1 MQRAQKQAYN
11 NFPPIDK
18 QSMKHR
24 VEFPFYAKLAFN
36 LISLALIAIF
46 IFLAQGILIP
56 ILLAL
61 LFSILLRPVVN
72 FLNKKFK
79 FPNVIAVIIAVV
91 LFILVIGGVIFFV
104 SWKISDMAKDLD
116 QIQANLQ
123 IHYHHLQ
130 SWVKEKFNISYV
142 QQQKYIS
149 QASKDSLPGTQVIGN
164 TFSSF
169 TDVLMNFFLVPLY
182 IFLFLLYRT
191 LFLKFLSKLFK
202 PEHQYKLREILT
214 QVKTAIQSYLV
225 GLLTE
230 VLIVA
235 TLTSTGLM
243 IVGVQYPILLGVI
256 TGVLNMIPYIGILV
270 ATFLSILATLT
281 STAEMSVVFGVII
294 VNVCV
299 QLLDNNLLVPL
310 VVSSKV
316 KINAFISIV
325 AIIIGGALGGIAGMF
340 LAIPMTAIM
349 KVIFDRIE
357 AFEPFGF
364 LMGDDLPKTYEWG
377 GIKLPHYDAGEGD
390 DDNLK
395 ENEGAGNKIKS
406 SFFKRLFGAGK

>member
-1 MQRAQKQAYN
+1 
-11 NFPPIDK
+11 
-18 QSMKHR
+18 MKHR
-24 VEFPFYAKLAFN
+24 VEFPFYAKFAFI
-36 LISLALIAIF
+36 LISLALITIF

-79 FPNVIAVIIAVV
+79 FPHVIAAITAVV

-104 SWKISDMAKDLD
+104 SWKIRDVASDLT
-116 QIQANLQ
+116 QIKANLH
-123 IHYHHLQ
+123 IHYQHIQ
-130 SWVKEKFNISYV
+130 QWVKQQFNISYV
-142 QQQKYIS
+142 QQQNYIK
-149 QASKDSLPGTQVIGN
+149 QASKNSLPGTEIIGN

-169 TDVLMNFFLVPLY
+169 TDILLNFILVPIY
-182 IFLFLLYRT
+182 TFLFLLYRN

-202 PEHQYKLREILT
+202 AEDQYKLREILT
-214 QVKTAIQSYLV
+214 QVKNAVQSYLV

-230 VLIVA
+230 VFIVA

-270 ATFLSILATLT
+270 AAFLSILATLT
-281 STAEMSVVFGVII
+281 STADMSVVFGVVI
-294 VNVCV
+294 VNVVV
-299 QLLDNNLLVPL
+299 QLVDNNLLVPL

-316 KINAFISIV
+316 KINAFVSIV
-325 AIIIGGALGGIAGMF
+325 AIIIGGALGGVAGMF
-340 LAIPMTAIM
+340 LAIPLIAII

-357 AFEPFGF
+357 SFEPWGF

-377 GIKLPHYDAGEGD
+377 GLKLTHYDAGESEHD
-390 DDNLK
+390 IVDK
-395 ENEGAGNKIKS
+395 KQSAGNTIKLT
-406 SFFKRLFGAGK
+406 FLHRLFGRGK